1 MDAMNRA
8 MRVIEESLE
17 GEVDMSAVARA
28 GLVSEHHFRRM
39 FSALAGIPVS
49 EYVRRRR
56 MTLAAAAVLRR
67 DEAIQDIA
75 VRFGYNSADAFSR
88 AFRAVHGVGPEQA
101 RRPGARLRSQ
111 PPLSFRLTIE
121 GNTTMDYRIV
131 TTDAFTFAGYR
142 ARVPLIYEGVNEV
155 AAEFT
160 KSVTEEQ
167 WERLYKLA
175 DLEPGVA
182 TVMDRISETREEGSE
197 LDHWIAAATTS
208 TDLDGLE
215 TLEVEPRTWVV
226 LSATGEFPET
236 LQNLWVKAYGEW
248 FPANPWQTA
257 PGPEIAKVTFAEDDE
272 TETGTADCEIWLPIV
287 PV

>member
-49 EYVRRRR
+49 EYIRRRR

-67 DEAIQDIA
+67 DEAIQDLA
-75 VRFGYNSADAFSR
+75 VRFGYTSADAFSR

-101 RRPGARLRSQ
+101 RRPGVHLRSQ
-111 PPLSFRLTIE
+111 PPLTFRLTIE

-142 ARVPLIYEGVNEV
+142 TRVPLIYEGVNPA

-160 KSVTEEQ
+160 KNITEEQ
-167 WERLYKLA
+167 WNRLYELA
-175 DLEPGVA
+175 DLEPGVV
-182 TVMDRISETREEGSE
+182 TVMDNLSLNPPSRFRE
-197 LDHWIAAATTS
+197 
-208 TDLDGLE
+208 
-215 TLEVEPRTWVV
+215 
-226 LSATGEFPET
+226 
-236 LQNLWVKAYGEW
+236 
-248 FPANPWQTA
+248 
-257 PGPEIAKVTFAEDDE
+257 VT
-272 TETGTADCEIWLPIV
+272 
-287 PV
+287 